1 MPKIFCGNY
10 NYIHIHILEDLP
22 ISIHFAHFPIDPL
35 QVSNLFHSWDII
47 NNLGLFRNVLLFPF
61 FLLTFIFYCKGFASL
76 DSHFGLNTIDL
87 GWIEWIPLSLSENNF
102 FPSPIGLAS
111 PLYSVYQVPVWQ
123 RIQWISCKGI
133 LILSSKAGPVGF

>member
-1 MPKIFCGNY
+1 MSKIFRGISY

-22 ISIHFAHFPIDPL
+22 ISIHLAHFPIDPL

-47 NNLGLFRNVLLFPF
+47 NNLGYSEM
-61 FLLTFIFYCKGFASL
+61 FYCFQFLCWLLYSIAKGLHLSIL
-76 DSHFGLNTIDL
+76 ITIDL

-133 LILSSKAGPVGF
+133 LILSSKAGRAGF